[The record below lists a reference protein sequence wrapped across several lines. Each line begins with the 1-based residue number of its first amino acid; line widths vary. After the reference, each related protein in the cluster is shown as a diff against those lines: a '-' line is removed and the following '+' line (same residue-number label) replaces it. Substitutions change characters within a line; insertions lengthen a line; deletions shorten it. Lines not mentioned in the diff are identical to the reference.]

1 MFKSKSIYIKIKR
14 NHVEVTDLNT
24 GETVKKQAAKPFSSI
39 RNIVSSFNPANET
52 IQSALNELGLTGRF
66 FFSKMN
72 IIIQQLE
79 GIEGGLSDIEKRA
92 LRDLA
97 EMAGANK
104 VLILE
109 QSEPVSIEIALEK
122 LKQM

>member
-1 MFKSKSIYIKIKR
+1 MFKLKSIYIKIKR

-24 GETVKKQAAKPFSSI
+24 GETVSKHAVQPFSST
-39 RNIVSSFNPANET
+39 RNVVSSFNPANET
-52 IQSALNELGLTGRF
+52 IQSALKELGLAGRF
-66 FFSKMN
+66 FLSKMN
-72 IIIQQLE
+72 ILIQQLE
-79 GIEGGLSDIEKRA
+79 GLEGGLSDIEKRA

-104 VLILE
+104 VFILE
-109 QSEPVSIEIALEK
+109 QAEPVTTEVALEK